1 MNDSTTSEALFDA
14 ILEVAIEKA
23 FEKEMSE
30 LPSSEELNKIY
41 KPSME
46 LDKRIKKLINQKNRK
61 LKMKQLARNLGKI
74 AACTCIIF
82 AVFFSILL
90 SIDAT
95 RNLIF
100 NFIIELK
107 EKHTQIRLNQELEI
121 NSYRLDPP
129 LLENFCVELSL
140 L

>member
-61 LKMKQLARNLGKI
+61 LKIYL
-74 AACTCIIF
+74 
-82 AVFFSILL
+82 
-90 SIDAT
+90 
-95 RNLIF
+95 
-100 NFIIELK
+100 
-107 EKHTQIRLNQELEI
+107 
-121 NSYRLDPP
+121 
-129 LLENFCVELSL
+129 
-140 L
+140 